1 MLNTVYPH
9 FIHGE
14 DSTLVGSSGFKDAV
28 GCDYDGTWKSG
39 KLKLLCLPGGAII
52 SHKMLEFL
60 QFGVG
65 VSWKHFSMRTG
76 WFQPETEPR
85 FAAKVVTWLASFLTI
100 FKFIKMT
107 AVHFQPP
114 TDLLAA
120 VEGRCIDLRSLLDL
134 LSSQY
139 ILECNY
145 RLVYLAP
152 VEQFARNWPKEAS
165 ISTLLFLSGRYYR
178 TLWQHRRP
186 LEGQR
191 RGTRQRRPVLLTTD
205 SLLVRPA
212 FHRGASAPPLNHRYW
227 PSVRWAEIIPFVLD
241 TAPSICFIVCRPW
254 LPSLP
259 SVDATIT
266 PWMPKLS
273 STHLP

>member
-1 MLNTVYPH
+1 M
-9 FIHGE
+9 
-14 DSTLVGSSGFKDAV
+14 
-28 GCDYDGTWKSG
+28 
-39 KLKLLCLPGGAII
+39 
-52 SHKMLEFL
+52 
-60 QFGVG
+60 
-65 VSWKHFSMRTG
+65 
-76 WFQPETEPR
+76 
-85 FAAKVVTWLASFLTI
+85 KVVTWLVSFLANS
-100 FKFIKMT
+100 KFIKMT

-134 LSSQY
+134 RSTQY

-191 RGTRQRRPVLLTTD
+191 RGTRQRRPVDLSRAWPPRPQED
-205 SLLVRPA
+205 WKVRCQCTQGCLWEQGQ
-212 FHRGASAPPLNHRYW
+212 FSFLPL
-227 PSVRWAEIIPFVLD
+227 SPF
-241 TAPSICFIVCRPW
+241 
-254 LPSLP
+254 
-259 SVDATIT
+259 
-266 PWMPKLS
+266 
-273 STHLP
+273 